1 MLPRIQR
8 KMDHGIVSTI
18 KPLLESWAGIKLS
31 HEGMPQPGG
40 RRYLRGANMLMH
52 VDAKSHLIG
61 AILQVHPNFDITNDR
76 VNPFLFTIS
85 RDSLYQIWA
94 KCP

>member
-61 AILQVHPNFDITNDR
+61 AILQVCNWFKQNYNFLIIAEK
-76 VNPFLFTIS
+76 L
-85 RDSLYQIWA
+85 
-94 KCP
+94 

>member
-31 HEGMPQPGG
+31 HEGMPQPGEKTLSQ
-40 RRYLRGANMLMH
+40 RRK
-52 VDAKSHLIG
+52 DAY
-61 AILQVHPNFDITNDR
+61 ACR
-76 VNPFLFTIS
+76 
-85 RDSLYQIWA
+85 
-94 KCP
+94 

>member
-61 AILQVHPNFDITNDR
+61 AILQVSGS
-76 VNPFLFTIS
+76 S
-85 RDSLYQIWA
+85 RIIIIFNHLSLKINEKYL
-94 KCP
+94 KTLYLD

>member
-1 MLPRIQR
+1 MIKLCFQNSEHKRNIKTHLMLPRIQR

-61 AILQVHPNFDITNDR
+61 AILQVCNWF
-76 VNPFLFTIS
+76 
-85 RDSLYQIWA
+85 
-94 KCP
+94 K